1 MQKSTDMWF
10 RYLNEDRALTEGL
23 RDIGL
28 PESVIDYIENAMST
42 APEKSKMLMG
52 NLWKESKEATQYR
65 GHHHPSVAMTAT
77 QLQFQ
82 LVDTLIKQYSDYVY
96 PSKVSDEG
104 KPQDVEANSYTPFD
118 MNDPEQERRMLSPE
132 EQETAKTIKFVI
144 QNIKNGVA
152 KPFGTWRKMIMKA
165 VKALSKAGLPSE
177 KVETTKED
185 LNEMLMSRFRNWWY
199 SYDEIAAF
207 LNDDPTNYELAKE
220 AKKFDGSG
228 FDIKELAIMAKSYL
242 DNKEDP
248 DQIIHQFDDG
258 YYWINLQTTNCP
270 VEAERMGHCGDDS
283 RGTLISLRK
292 RKGDRKESSS
302 YVTMT
307 WNGDNMI
314 VYQIKGRYNRAP
326 DEEFWP
332 HIAWFI
338 DEWGAESV
346 EETGEHSDD
355 AEGFVE
361 MNQWLSNNTD
371 AEISIGADIEE
382 LVMRVQETVDREIER
397 FYDNR
402 EESEGSS
409 VGCTVESAEDMGG
422 DPQNIYLYMNCEV
435 SYQINLGWKG
445 FEPRNSEYTPTLGPD
460 DTTQDESLETIPY
473 DAWGGA
479 SRDFTSEVGLDDLS
493 WETPGEDPEITYEVR
508 MLTGFDPNWES
519 GDPEPPATAHLE
531 VTIRNQETAASDDPE
546 DGNADEFS
554 GWVDTILE
562 FDRMNARYTEKL
574 RRALVT
580 GNYAQKTEFDR
591 SSEELSSMK
600 LENFTIYNSD
610 DGIEF
615 WFREKPAAP
624 EATVSTIIDSNV
636 TIPNVVKQYVGHSTQ
651 HRDSTTAD
659 LKALYARAF
668 GGSYGKDRI
677 ESDSLSNLMA
687 EYIQAEYAS
696 KNSPNPKQLN
706 LGLGDQYKPVPPKIV
721 LAKDATLSIVPDI
734 IKANRRGSTNPG
746 AYDGLG
752 ISWRY
757 TIRVNNNSPSGE
769 AEAVKNILEF
779 IDKNPQIVTTAANK
793 VIKRGVDEL
802 VNDAKD
808 RREEVLDPERF
819 AVALS
824 KLRSMHGANA
834 ELVDNPA
841 VSADAMKIILLLR
854 WFEGNYEKMSE
865 TQKYI
870 MWKNYLMPLVKG
882 MFRMHG
888 PEGQI
893 ELPDDESAANYGMPR
908 NFEDQVYSH
917 LVKMGATDGQAR
929 SSSTIAEDIESQIER
944 IDNLLNEV
952 DDSYDLRMYE
962 VHIGCTISKDVGG
975 SESETATEI
984 RGIPGVT
991 TVRPVAD
998 KKRDI
1003 TAQAEYVLYDIK
1015 FELLGARSRTEYRDQ
1030 ILLPALRR
1038 IRGLKI
1044 LTVSSMHRTNRK
1056 GTIRTVRESKVMKE
1070 YIGGFGGLAG
1080 ALGSQRSNISN
1091 RRPTP
1096 RPAVQSMIDDW
1107 ADGGVMAYD
1116 APTDSTDMRYH
1127 TMMPVEDLLPYMSR
1141 VYRGNKMDFDG
1152 RYKNFIR
1159 TGATYP
1165 VYLAIGQNGRA
1176 KVTGSEDLI
1185 WFAKK
1190 AGLKELPVFLSF
1202 QKQV

>member
-10 RYLNEDRALTEGL
+10 RYLNEDRTLTEGL

-28 PESVIDYIENAMST
+28 PESVIDFIEEAMST

-52 NLWKESKEATQYR
+52 NLWKESEEENSATLTGLQY
-65 GHHHPSVAMTAT
+65 T
-77 QLQFQ
+77 
-82 LVDTLIKQYSDYVY
+82 LVNTFVNEYSDYVY
-96 PSKVSDEG
+96 PSKLSDEG
-104 KPQDVEANSYTPFD
+104 TPRDVEANSFTPFD
-118 MNDPEQERRMLSPE
+118 MNKPEQERRMLSPE
-132 EQETAKTIKFVI
+132 EQETAKKVKFVI
-144 QNIKNGVA
+144 QNVRNGVA

-185 LNEMLMSRFRNWWY
+185 LNNMLMSRFKNWWY
-199 SYDEIAAF
+199 RYDTIAAF

-228 FDIKELAIMAKSYL
+228 FDIEELAIMAKNFL

-258 YYWINLQTTNCP
+258 YYWINLQTSNCS

-292 RKGDRKESSS
+292 RKGERKESSS

-355 AEGFVE
+355 YEGFVE
-361 MNQWLSNNTD
+361 MNQWLNDNTN
-371 AEISIGADIEE
+371 ANITIGEDIEE
-382 LVMRVQETVDREIER
+382 LVTIVEEAVDAELQN
-397 FYDNR
+397 FHDNR
-402 EESEGSS
+402 DESENTD
-409 VGCTVESAEDMGG
+409 VGCTVESGEDMGG
-422 DPQNIYLYMNCEV
+422 DPSNIYLYMGFDVN
-435 SYQINLGWKG
+435 YQINLGWKG
-445 FEPRNSEYTPTLGPD
+445 FELRNNEYTPTLGSD
-460 DTTQDESLETIPY
+460 DTTQDDSRETIPA
-473 DAWGGA
+473 DAWGGP
-479 SRDFTSEVGLDDLS
+479 SSDFTSEIGLDDLS
-493 WETPGEDPEITYEVR
+493 YETPGEDPEINYQVE
-508 MLTGFDPNWES
+508 MLVGFDPNWEP
-519 GDPEPPATAHLE
+519 GDPSPPATAHL
-531 VTIRNQETAASDDPE
+531 VITIRNTETAYSDDPR
-546 DGNADEFS
+546 DGDVTALSSFVSDA
-554 GWVDTILE
+554 LE
-562 FDRMNARYTEKL
+562 FDEMHAAHVEKL
-574 RRALVT
+574 RRMLVQ
-580 GNYAQKTEFDR
+580 GNYVEKSGYDR
-591 SSEELSSMK
+591 AEAELISMELEHFQVYEEDTAL
-600 LENFTIYNSD
+600 
-610 DGIEF
+610 EF
-615 WFREKPAAP
+615 WFRPAASKEP
-624 EATVSTIIDSNV
+624 FITSDVQ
-636 TIPNVVKQYVGHSTQ
+636 IPNLVKQYVGDSVGGSRFNAPLATLYSKAYADGLERRHDTQ
-651 HRDSTTAD
+651 KIVNDSLNKSMSLHIQA
-659 LKALYARAF
+659 AYARNNAP
-668 GGSYGKDRI
+668 D
-677 ESDSLSNLMA
+677 
-687 EYIQAEYAS
+687 
-696 KNSPNPKQLN
+696 PKQLS
-706 LGLGDQYKPVPPKIV
+706 LGLGDQYKEAPPSLI
-721 LAKDATLSIVPDI
+721 LAKDSRFAIVPDMD
-734 IKANRRGSTNPG
+734 RPRGTNYPKM
-746 AYDGLG
+746 G
-752 ISWRY
+752 IGWRY
-757 TIRVNNNSPSGE
+757 TIAVSSKSPPGE
-769 AEAVKNILEF
+769 VEVVKDILTYLNE
-779 IDKNPQIVTTAANK
+779 NPQIVIDGANK
-793 VIKRGVDEL
+793 IIRQGVRDL
-802 VNDAKD
+802 VEQAES
-808 RREEVLDPERF
+808 RRRIMMDPQEFVR
-819 AVALS
+819 AAQTI
-824 KLRSMHGANA
+824 RSIHGANS

-841 VSADAMKIILLLR
+841 VSADAKRIILLVR
-854 WFEGNYEKMSE
+854 WFESNYENMSE
-865 TQKYI
+865 VQKFI
-870 MWKNYLMPLVKG
+870 MWKYYMEPLVNRQW
-882 MFRMHG
+882 RMHG
-888 PEGQI
+888 PDVQI
-893 ELPDDESAANYGMPR
+893 ELPDDESAPNYGMPR
-908 NFEDQVYSH
+908 NFKDRVHSQ
-917 LVKMGATDGQAR
+917 LIKLGATHDQAD
-929 SSSTIAEDIESQIER
+929 SGGEISEDIESQIER

-1015 FELLGARSRTEYRDQ
+1015 FELLGARSRTEYRDE

-1038 IRGLKI
+1038 IRGLKV
-1044 LTVSSMHRTNRK
+1044 LTVSSMHRTNRQ

-1107 ADGGVMAYD
+1107 AEGGVMAYD

>member
-10 RYLNEDRALTEGL
+10 RYLNEDRTLTEGL

-28 PESVIDYIENAMST
+28 PESVIDYIEEAMST

-52 NLWKESKEATQYR
+52 NLWKESEEENPATLTELQFNLVNNLITQY
-65 GHHHPSVAMTAT
+65 S
-77 QLQFQ
+77 Q
-82 LVDTLIKQYSDYVY
+82 YVY
-96 PSKVSDEG
+96 PNRDSRGNPSDV
-104 KPQDVEANSYTPFD
+104 QANSFTPFD

-132 EQETAKTIKFVI
+132 EQEAAKTIKFVI
-144 QNIKNGVA
+144 QNIKNGVT

-185 LNEMLMSRFRNWWY
+185 LNNMLISRFRNWWY
-199 SYDEIAAF
+199 RYDEIAAF

-220 AKKFDGSG
+220 AKRFDGSG
-228 FDIKELAIMAKSYL
+228 FDIKELVIMAKEFL

-258 YYWINLQTTNCP
+258 YYWINLQTSNCS

-307 WNGDNMI
+307 WDSADMI
-314 VYQIKGRYNRAP
+314 VWQIKGRYNRAP

-338 DEWGAESV
+338 DEKGAASV

-355 AEGFVE
+355 AEGFEE
-361 MNQWLSNNTD
+361 MNRWLSDNTE
-371 AEISIGADIEE
+371 AEVSMGADIEE
-382 LVMRVQETVDREIER
+382 LQTRVQESVDLHIER

-402 EESEGSS
+402 EENESTN
-409 VGCTVESAEDMGG
+409 VGCTVENGENMGG
-422 DPQNIYLYMNCEV
+422 DPRTIYLYMDCEV
-435 SYQINLGWKG
+435 SYQIDLGWKG
-445 FEPRNSEYTPTLGPD
+445 FELRNNEYTPTLGPD
-460 DTTQDESLETIPY
+460 DTTQDEDRETIPA

-479 SRDFTSEVGLDDLS
+479 SKDFTSEIGLDDLS
-493 WETPGEDPEITYEVR
+493 WETPGEDPEINYEVR
-508 MLTGFDPNWES
+508 MLAGADPNWEL
-519 GDPEPPATAHLE
+519 GDPDPPETAHLE
-531 VTIRNQETAASDDPE
+531 ITIRNNEVATSEDPE

-554 GWVDTILE
+554 GWVTVVLE
-562 FDRMNARYTEKL
+562 FDRMHATYTEKL
-574 RRALVT
+574 RRALVV
-580 GNYAQKTEFDR
+580 GNYTEKSEYDR

-600 LENFTIYNSD
+600 LENFTIYDSD
-610 DGIEF
+610 EGIDF

-624 EATVSTIIDSNV
+624 EATVSTLINSNV
-636 TIPNVVKQYVGHSTQ
+636 TIPNVVKQYVGDGIDV
-651 HRDSTTAD
+651 RGDLAD
-659 LKALYARAF
+659 LKTLYARAF

-687 EYIQAEYAS
+687 EYIQAAYAS
-696 KNSPNPKQLN
+696 KDAPDPKQLS

-721 LAKDATLSIVPDI
+721 LAKDATLSIIPDI
-734 IKANRRGSTNPG
+734 IKANRRGSNNPG

-757 TIRVNNNSPSGE
+757 TIRVNNKSPSGE
-769 AEAVKNILEF
+769 AETVKNILEF
-779 IDKNPQIVTTAANK
+779 IDKNPQIVTDAANK

-841 VSADAMKIILLLR
+841 VSADAMKIILVLR

-870 MWKNYLMPLVKG
+870 MWKKYVMPLVKG

-908 NFEDQVYSH
+908 NFQDQVYSQ
-917 LVKMGATDGQAR
+917 LVKLGATDSQAR
-929 SSSTIAEDIESQIER
+929 SGGTITEDIESQIER
-944 IDNLLNEV
+944 IDNLLSEV

-962 VHIGCTISKDVGG
+962 IHIGCTISKDVGG

-1003 TAQAEYVLYDIK
+1003 TANAEYVLYDVK

-1030 ILLPALRR
+1030 ILLPTLRR
-1038 IRGLKI
+1038 IKGLRI
-1044 LTVSSMHRTNRK
+1044 LTVSSMHRTNRQ
-1056 GTIRTVRESKVMKE
+1056 GTIRTVRESEVMKE

-1127 TMMPVEDLLPYMSR
+1127 TMMPVEDLLPYISR

-1152 RYKNFIR
+1152 RYKNFIK

-1190 AGLKELPVFLSF
+1190 AGLQELPVFLSF

>member
-10 RYLNEDRALTEGL
+10 RYLNEGRALTEGL

-28 PESVIDYIENAMST
+28 PESVIDYIEEAMST

-52 NLWKESKEATQYR
+52 NLWKESSEENRATLTGLQY
-65 GHHHPSVAMTAT
+65 
-77 QLQFQ
+77 Q
-82 LVDTLIKQYSDYVY
+82 LVNAFVKEYSDYVY
-96 PSKVSDEG
+96 PSNLSDEG
-104 KPQDVEANSYTPFD
+104 TPRDVEANSFTPFD
-118 MNDPEQERRMLSPE
+118 MNKPEQERRMLSPE
-132 EQETAKTIKFVI
+132 EQEAAKKVKFVI
-144 QNIKNGVA
+144 QNVRNGVA

-185 LNEMLMSRFRNWWY
+185 LNNMLLSRFKNWWY
-199 SYDEIAAF
+199 RYDEIAAF

-228 FDIKELAIMAKSYL
+228 FDIEELAIMARNFL

-292 RKGDRKESSS
+292 RKGERKESSS

-355 AEGFVE
+355 YEGFVE
-361 MNQWLSNNTD
+361 MNQWLSENTS
-371 AEISIGADIEE
+371 AEISLGGRVDVDE
-382 LVMRVQETVDREIER
+382 LIMRVQETVDREIER

-402 EESEGSS
+402 EENENTS
-409 VGCTVESAEDMGG
+409 VSCEVESGEDMGG
-422 DPQNIYLYMNCEV
+422 DPANIYLYMQCEAN
-435 SYQINLGWKG
+435 YQINLGWKG
-445 FEPRNSEYTPTLGPD
+445 FEFRNGEFTPTLGPD
-460 DTTQDESLETIPY
+460 DTTQDENLETIPR
-473 DAWGGA
+473 DSWGGA
-479 SRDFTSEVGLDDLS
+479 GRDFTSEIGLDDLS
-493 WETPGEDPEITYEVR
+493 YEIPGEDPEVQYEVTMMR
-508 MLTGFDPNWES
+508 GFDPNWEL
-519 GDPEPPATAHLE
+519 GDPEAPATAHLE
-531 VTIRNQETAASDDPE
+531 ITITNRETGVSEDPE
-546 DGNADEFS
+546 EGNADDFS
-554 GWVDTILE
+554 GFVDAALIH
-562 FDRMNARYTEKL
+562 DREYAKYAEKI
-574 RRALVT
+574 RRALVD
-580 GNYAQKTEFDR
+580 GNYTQKSEYDR
-591 SSEELSSMK
+591 SAEELSSMK

-610 DGIEF
+610 EGIEF
-615 WFREKPAAP
+615 WFRGKPAAP
-624 EATVSTIIDSNV
+624 GATVDTLINSNV
-636 TIPNVVKQYVGHSTQ
+636 KIPNLVKQY
-651 HRDSTTAD
+651 
-659 LKALYARAF
+659 ALAGEGMTSGSSKYREERLLQSLYTKAF
-668 GGSYGKDRI
+668 GGGRSDANRI
-677 ESDSLSNLMA
+677 ESDSLNNSMA
-687 EYIQAEYAS
+687 EYIQAAYAS
-696 KNSPNPKQLN
+696 KNAPDPSQLS
-706 LGLGDQYKPVPPKIV
+706 LGFGDQYKSVPPKIV
-721 LAKDATLSIVPDI
+721 LAKDATLSIIPDV
-734 IKANRRGSTNPG
+734 IKANRRGSSQPG
-746 AYDGLG
+746 AYDELG
-752 ISWRY
+752 IAWRY
-757 TIRVNNNSPSGE
+757 TIKINNNSPSGE
-769 AEAVKNILEF
+769 AEVVKNVLEF
-779 IDKNPQIVTTAANK
+779 INNNPQIVIDAANK
-793 VIKRGVDEL
+793 IIQRGLDEL

-808 RREEVLDPERF
+808 RRKKVLDPERF
-819 AVALS
+819 AAALS

-854 WFEGNYEKMSE
+854 WFENNYEKMGE
-865 TQKYI
+865 TQKYV
-870 MWKNYLMPLVKG
+870 MWRNYLTPLVNTT
-882 MFRMHG
+882 FRIHG

-917 LVKMGATDGQAR
+917 LVRLGATDSQAR
-929 SSSTIAEDIESQIER
+929 SGRTVTEDIESQIER

-1003 TAQAEYVLYDIK
+1003 TSRAEYVLYDIK
-1015 FELLGARSRTEYRDQ
+1015 FELLGARSRTEYRDE
-1030 ILLPALRR
+1030 ILLPALRK
-1038 IRGLKI
+1038 IKGLKV
-1044 LTVSSMHRTNRK
+1044 LTVSSMHRTNRQ